1 MRENNHK
8 MTERL
13 KSSYEELVVK
23 LDNIQQLDA
32 IALSLPRICAPFQFH
47 FHDLLKEYH
56 IAQDK
61 QDEYYHGAMF
71 NAKSGRSQLALI
83 NLGASEIKKMIESDE
98 QYRKHT
104 NILNT
109 IQEEMKLVEEML
121 TTLKNFG
128 FNISSSIKYRE
139 LIGGAR

>member
-1 MRENNHK
+1 LRANNHQI
-8 MTERL
+8 TEQL
-13 KSSYEELVVK
+13 KTAYDELVVK
-23 LDNIQQLDA
+23 LDNLQQLDA
-32 IALSLPRICAPFQFH
+32 IALSLPRVCAPFQFH

-56 IAQDK
+56 AAQDI

-98 QYRKHT
+98 TYRKHT
-104 NILNT
+104 RVLNE

-121 TTLKNFG
+121 STVKNFG
-128 FNISSSIKYRE
+128 FNVSNAIKYRE
-139 LIGGAR
+139 MVSR